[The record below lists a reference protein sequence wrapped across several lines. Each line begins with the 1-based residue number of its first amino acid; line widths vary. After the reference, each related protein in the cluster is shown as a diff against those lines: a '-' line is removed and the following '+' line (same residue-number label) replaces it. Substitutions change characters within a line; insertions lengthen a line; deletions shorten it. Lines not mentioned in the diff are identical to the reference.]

1 MSPSPRTAT
10 PPAVAPVEPALRD
23 QSLREQTLD
32 AARRLIGRHGHRDV
46 SMRDIAAEVGCSVS
60 SLYLYFANRDALIHT
75 LIDEGFQRWYGEQLA
90 IARAESDPWARLERT
105 ARRYVEFGLANP
117 ELYEI
122 MYMFHPQ
129 SLRRIPK
136 ELFRRIRR
144 SLDFTTETVLA
155 CIGADVM
162 DESEARVVAA
172 ALWATLHGVV
182 STILTQRLDTRIDQR
197 RYIDRAVRSVRA
209 AVAAA
214 RG

>member
-1 MSPSPRTAT
+1 MPPRTAT
-10 PPAVAPVEPALRD
+10 PQSSSRVEPALRD

-90 IARAESDPWARLERT
+90 LEKEHREPWARLEAV

-129 SLRRIPK
+129 SMRRIPRD
-136 ELFRRIRR
+136 LFRRIRR
-144 SLDFTTETVLA
+144 SLDFTTENILA
-155 CIGADVM
+155 CVGADTLG
-162 DESEARVVAA
+162 ETEARVVAA
-172 ALWATLHGVV
+172 SIWATLHGVV
-182 STILTQRLDTRIDQR
+182 STILTQRLDTRIDR
-197 RYIDRAVRSVRA
+197 ARYIDRAVRSVRA

-214 RG
+214 RD

>member
-1 MSPSPRTAT
+1 MPPRTAT
-10 PPAVAPVEPALRD
+10 PQSSPRVEPALRD
-23 QSLREQTLD
+23 QSLRAQTLD
-32 AARRLIGRHGHRDV
+32 AARRLIARHGHRDV

-90 IARAESDPWARLERT
+90 LVEQHGDPWTRLEAI

-129 SLRRIPK
+129 SMRRIPK
-136 ELFRRIRR
+136 DLFRRIRR
-144 SLDFTTETVLA
+144 SLDLTTENILA
-155 CIGADVM
+155 CVGADVM
-162 DESEARVVAA
+162 GESEARVVAA
-172 ALWATLHGVV
+172 SVWATLHGVV

-214 RG
+214 RD

>member
-1 MSPSPRTAT
+1 MPPRTAT
-10 PPAVAPVEPALRD
+10 PQSSSRVEPALRD
-23 QSLREQTLD
+23 QSLRAQTLD

-90 IARAESDPWARLERT
+90 LGEQHGDPWTRLEAV

-129 SLRRIPK
+129 SMRRIPK
-136 ELFRRIRR
+136 DLFRRIRR
-144 SLDFTTETVLA
+144 SLDLTTENILA
-155 CIGADVM
+155 CAGADVLA
-162 DESEARVVAA
+162 ESEARVVAA
-172 ALWATLHGVV
+172 SVWATLHGVV

-197 RYIDRAVRSVRA
+197 QYIDRAVRSVRA

-214 RG
+214 RD